1 MRRSSPPT
9 RQRGEREQGVE
20 TEREVERQAEPE
32 PAAEPLDHEQGY
44 DPWAEPA
51 ADWTDDRLPDRDRG
65 IEM

>member
-1 MRRSSPPT
+1 
-9 RQRGEREQGVE
+9 
-20 TEREVERQAEPE
+20 VERQAEPE